1 MSTDEAV
8 TPPAAPG
15 ADAPGSTDAGPGGQ
29 GELAT
34 STYQLLRDRLRGVAE
49 ELRQASERLNE
60 RRAEVFAPVPLR
72 LAEQERL
79 RTEQPSIPHDIVSV
93 GDLLLFGFDAG
104 GSLGRT
110 RSVADA
116 FALFRVARASD
127 TDWTFTPVG
136 PEDPAWFL
144 HDPTFTR
151 DVGELFTYYAEA
163 RLTGLQLRNDRLLMV
178 FAVGAGTSDVRVLR
192 WQIDGDVPRYIDAYG
207 DNDLVEIEPFDFEW
221 TEAGRDQINEGR
233 WRHYEIGGALYIG
246 LAATRRPTG
255 SNTVEFRVDD
265 AVAGG
270 RTVHTDG
277 LVEDQQLDELGVAYA
292 ILGDVT
298 LVRLTPYREADARYF
313 VFNRLTREVTRA
325 DAIGRNC
332 RQLPEGQGVVF
343 PGGYHLQ
350 NGETKVFAT
359 DASGYELHDLVRSP
373 NGEDILYAYHRP
385 DTGEYL
391 LCAYNVVAR
400 TMSPPL
406 ATYGYAVFDDGTIVT
421 IRATPDPQRVHAIS
435 VYTSPFCD
443 VEHYAPNVP
452 GDSFFGRIG
461 NAELV
466 GVLGETLSLARDA
479 MAPDFNAAVFEAFV
493 ARATT
498 LVDTHPWV
506 DAPEANG
513 IGRLLAD
520 LRRTAGDV
528 LDEFAA
534 VVAAKR
540 DAAALLETAVR
551 VVDDLSAEAELELRD
566 TGTYI
571 ERLAD
576 ARGVLGR
583 LAELTEVREM
593 DLDAVAA
600 ARERAQEVHDR
611 LAERAIEFLGSDDAL
626 AGLGAELD
634 AAEAAGR
641 EATTAVQVAEQ
652 TAAVD
657 ELGVRVVLLTEVVG
671 GLAVEDTTVKTAVL
685 TRLSDVLARRN
696 GVRATL
702 DARATQLRTAES
714 ASAFQAAMA
723 VLSQRAQASLTAAGD
738 ADACDA
744 ALTAL
749 LAELE
754 TIELSYG
761 DVETFAV
768 AVATKR
774 DELVTA
780 FTQRRDAL
788 AGERSRHID
797 RLVASARRV
806 LETVVGRASAQ
817 ADKAGV
823 EAFFAADPLVGKV
836 RAQMDELRA
845 LGEAGRASELEV
857 ALNRARDQ
865 ARRAVVDHAELFDE
879 GTVKIGRWRFG
890 VNTESFELRLDSDA
904 DGSFRTRLTGTELT
918 LPLDDPEL
926 AEFTDLASQVY
937 PSEPPGLPRALFLAF
952 EAHAAGVGADG
963 VAEFA
968 ARRIE
973 DGYEPGVHD
982 ADAATILHALAP
994 WWGHPALTVHGVE
1007 RAVAGVWLR
1016 DRRPTARD
1024 ELLRR
1029 FRAVAELSAHDPSA
1043 SDATT
1048 GSNGEGHALGALVA
1062 ELGPDLTAFAE
1073 ACGLGD
1079 GFDASAAV
1087 EGLVRHAAAPEIS
1100 STGAALADEFA
1111 AWAEERSIDAAAAP
1125 FADVV
1130 RWIRD
1135 RSPQASPAVA
1145 AEAAWILHEPTVAV
1159 AGVAAE
1165 ATVSG
1170 LLSSHPAIS
1179 GGTLTF
1185 DVGRMHTAHR
1195 RYRRTGL
1202 ARFRRFAEVR
1212 QRVLAAERA
1221 RLEIDQLRPKVLTSF
1236 VRNRLVDEVYL
1247 PLIGDNFARQ
1257 LGLNGAAQG
1266 LLMLIS
1272 PPGYG
1277 KTTLVEY
1284 LADLLGFAMVKIN
1297 GPALG
1302 EAVTSLDPRAAPD
1315 AASAEEL
1322 TKLNRAF
1329 AMGNNVICVLDDI
1342 QHTSPELLQKFI
1354 PLCDATRRIEGV
1366 LDGRAQTFSLS
1377 GRRFVMVMAGNPY
1390 TSAGATFRIPDMLAN
1405 RADVHNL
1412 GDVASGARAAF
1423 AQSYIENSCG
1433 VNEVVAP
1440 LLTADRGDLDSLLR
1454 AADGEP
1460 VRSDALSRSYPAGE
1474 LSAVTKT
1481 LGHLARV
1488 RDVLLRVNA
1497 AYIASASVDDHLRGE
1512 PPFLLQGSYR
1522 NMARI
1527 AQRVVPAMTAEE
1539 VDALVLDHYR
1549 AESQTLAAASTWNL
1563 AKFAE
1568 VTGRAGPDELAALDD
1583 LRSRW
1588 REANVAGDPLAAIA
1602 ATLRNIEQKLR
1613 PGS

>member
-1 MSTDEAV
+1 MSTDGAD
-8 TPPAAPG
+8 PPSAAPDGASAPAAPG
-15 ADAPGSTDAGPGGQ
+15 PPDAAGPPDT
-29 GELAT
+29 LAT
-34 STYQLLRDRLRGVAE
+34 STYQLLRDRLRGVASQ
-49 ELRQASERLNE
+49 LRDASERVNAQ
-60 RRAEVFAPVPLR
+60 RAEVFAPVPLA

-104 GSLGRT
+104 ASLGRT

-116 FALFRVARASD
+116 FSLFRVTHDGD
-127 TDWTFTPVG
+127 TDWSFTPIG
-136 PEDPAWFL
+136 PDDPAWFL
-144 HDPTFTR
+144 DDPTFTR
-151 DVGELFTYYAEA
+151 DVGELFTYYSEA
-163 RLTGLQLRNDRLLMV
+163 RLAGLQLRNDRLLMV
-178 FAVGAGTSDVRVLR
+178 FAVGSGAADVRVLR
-192 WQIDGDVPRYIDAYG
+192 WQVEDDVPRYVDAYG
-207 DNDLVEIEPFDFEW
+207 DNDLVAVDAFDFTW
-221 TEAGRDQINEGR
+221 TEAGREQINEGR
-233 WRHYEIGGALYIG
+233 WRHYEIGGALYVG
-246 LAATRRPTG
+246 LAAQRAATG
-255 SNTVEFRVDD
+255 GHTVEFRVDD
-265 AVAGG
+265 VVAGG
-270 RTVHTDG
+270 RTIHSES
-277 LVEDQQLDELGVAYA
+277 LAEDQELDELAVAYA
-292 ILGDVT
+292 VLGDVI
-298 LVRLTPYREADARYF
+298 LVRLSPYREDASRYY
-313 VFNRLTREVTRA
+313 VFNRLTRSVTRA

-359 DASGYELHDLVRSP
+359 DASGYEFHDFVRSP
-373 NGEDILYAYHRP
+373 NGEDILYTYHRRSS
-385 DTGEYL
+385 GEYL

-400 TMSPPL
+400 TMSSPL
-406 ATYGYAVFDDGTIVT
+406 ASHGYAVFDDGMLVT
-421 IRATPDPQRVHAIS
+421 IRETPDPQRVHAIS

-443 VEHYAPNVP
+443 VEHYAPDVA

-479 MAPDFNAAVFEAFV
+479 TMPDFNAAVFEAFV

-506 DAPEANG
+506 NEPEANG
-513 IGRLLAD
+513 IGALLAD

-534 VVAAKR
+534 VVAAKK
-540 DAAALLETAVR
+540 DAAATLAAAVR
-551 VVDDLSAEAELELRD
+551 VVDDLSADSELELRD
-566 TGTYI
+566 TTTYI

-576 ARGVLGR
+576 ARGVLGQ

-593 DLDAVAA
+593 DLEAVAA
-600 ARERAQEVHDR
+600 ARQRAQEVHDR
-611 LAERAIEFLGSDDAL
+611 LAERAIDFLGSDDAL

-634 AAEAAGR
+634 EAERLGAEAS
-641 EATTAVQVAEQ
+641 TAVQVAEQ
-652 TAAVD
+652 AAGVD
-657 ELGVRVVLLTEVVG
+657 EIGERVVLLTEVVG
-671 GLAVEDTTVKTAVL
+671 GLAVEDTTVKTGVL

-702 DARATQLRTAES
+702 DARSAELRTTES

-723 VLSQRAQASLTAAGD
+723 VLSQRAQASLTAARD

-744 ALTAL
+744 ALTSL

-754 TIELSYG
+754 TTELSFG
-761 DVETFAV
+761 DVHTFAA

-780 FTQRRDAL
+780 FTQRRDQL
-788 AGERSRHID
+788 AGERTRHID
-797 RLVASARRV
+797 RLVASAQRV
-806 LETVVGRASAQ
+806 LDTVVTRASAQ
-817 ADKAGV
+817 SDKAAV

-836 RAQMDELRA
+836 RSLMDDLRK
-845 LGEAGRASELEV
+845 LGESGRASELDV

-865 ARRAVVDHAELFDE
+865 ARRAVVDHAELFEE
-879 GTVKIGRWRFG
+879 GTVKVGRWRFG
-890 VNTESFELRLDSDA
+890 INTESFELRLDSTD
-904 DGSFRTRLTGTELT
+904 DGRFRTRLTGTELS

-926 AEFTDLASQVY
+926 AEFADLSAQIY

-952 EAHAAGVGADG
+952 EAHAAGVGPEA
-963 VAEFA
+963 VASFA
-968 ARRIE
+968 ASRIE

-982 ADAATILHALAP
+982 ADAATILTALAP

-1007 RAVAGVWLR
+1007 RAVGAVWLR
-1016 DRRPTARD
+1016 DQKPTARD
-1024 ELLRR
+1024 DLLRR
-1029 FRAVAELSAHDPSA
+1029 FRTVAELQAGTPSL
-1043 SDATT
+1043 
-1048 GSNGEGHALGALVA
+1048 NGDGHALGALVDRY
-1062 ELGPDLTAFAE
+1062 GPDLHTVAAS
-1073 ACGLGD
+1073 AGLDD
-1079 GFDASAAV
+1079 GFDVVAAIDA
-1087 EGLVRHAAAPEIS
+1087 LVDHGSSPEAS
-1100 STGAALADEFA
+1100 STGGTVADDFR
-1111 AWAEERSIDAAAAP
+1111 AWAEPRSIDPAAAP
-1125 FADVV
+1125 FGDVV
-1130 RWIRD
+1130 RWVRD
-1135 RSPQASPAVA
+1135 QAPQAPASVA
-1145 AEAAWILHEPTVAV
+1145 AEAAWILHDASV
-1159 AGVAAE
+1159 GVVSGVPAE
-1165 ATVSG
+1165 VTITG
-1170 LLSSHPAIS
+1170 LLSTHPMIS
-1179 GGTLTF
+1179 GGALTV
-1185 DVGRMHTAHR
+1185 DVGRAHTEYL
-1195 RYRRTGL
+1195 RYRREGV

-1236 VRNRLVDEVYL
+1236 VRNRLIDEVYL

-1277 KTTLVEY
+1277 KTTLIEY
-1284 LADLLGFAMVKIN
+1284 LADLMGFAMVKIN

-1302 EAVTSLDPRAAPD
+1302 TGVTSLDPRAAPD

-1329 AMGNNVICVLDDI
+1329 AMGNNVICCLDDI

-1366 LDGRAQTFSLS
+1366 LDGQAQTFSLS

-1412 GDVASGARAAF
+1412 GDVASGAGDAF

-1433 VNEVVAP
+1433 VNEVVSP
-1440 LLTADRGDLDSLLR
+1440 LLTADRGDLTALLR
-1454 AADGEP
+1454 VADGEP

-1474 LSAVTKT
+1474 LTAITKT
-1481 LGHLARV
+1481 LGHMVRI
-1488 RDVLLRVNA
+1488 RDVLLKVNA

-1512 PPFLLQGSYR
+1512 PAFLLQGSYR

-1539 VDALVLDHYR
+1539 VDILVADHYR
-1549 AESQTLAAASTWNL
+1549 AESQTLAAASAWNM
-1563 AKFAE
+1563 AKLAE
-1568 VTGRAGPDELAALDD
+1568 VIGRAGPPELAEIDQM
-1583 LRSRW
+1583 RVRW

-1602 ATLRNIEQKLR
+1602 TALRNIEQKLR
-1613 PGS
+1613 PDS